1 MTEVFTEIAGG
12 SGSGLVLIA
21 DHASSRVPEDI
32 DLGIDP
38 AAMEKHIAVD
48 IGIDMLTPL
57 VAGKLGCPA
66 LAANV
71 SRLVI
76 DLHREADNPAVIPVT
91 SDGYE
96 VPANAAL
103 NEAGR
108 AERIDRFW
116 KPYHAR
122 AAELIDA
129 HAPKMLFTLHSFTP
143 SLESAPAER
152 PWQVGIL
159 YNQDAR
165 GPRIAIPKLEAL
177 GIVVGDNEPYSG
189 KLLNAT
195 MNFHAEARGL
205 PYLAI
210 EVRNDLIDTP
220 EGAREWAELLAPVI
234 AAVRDAL

>member
-1 MTEVFTEIAGG
+1 MSDVCTEIAGD
-12 SGSGLVLIA
+12 SDSGLLLIA
-21 DHASSRVPEDI
+21 DHASDRVPGDI
-32 DLGIDP
+32 DLGVDP
-38 AAMEKHIAVD
+38 AVMQKHIAVD
-48 IGIDMLTPL
+48 IGIATLAPL
-57 VAGKLGCPA
+57 VAARLGCPA
-66 LAANV
+66 LLANV
-71 SRLVI
+71 SRLVV

-96 VPANAAL
+96 IPANAAL
-103 NEAGR
+103 NAAGR
-108 AERIDRFW
+108 AARIDRFW

-122 AAELIDA
+122 AAELIEA
-129 HAPKMLFTLHSFTP
+129 HAPRMLFTLHSFTP
-143 SLESAPAER
+143 SLESAPADR
-152 PWQVGIL
+152 PWQIGIL
-159 YNQDAR
+159 YNADERA
-165 GPRIAIPKLEAL
+165 PRIAIPKLEAL
-177 GIVVGDNEPYSG
+177 GLVVGDNEPYSG